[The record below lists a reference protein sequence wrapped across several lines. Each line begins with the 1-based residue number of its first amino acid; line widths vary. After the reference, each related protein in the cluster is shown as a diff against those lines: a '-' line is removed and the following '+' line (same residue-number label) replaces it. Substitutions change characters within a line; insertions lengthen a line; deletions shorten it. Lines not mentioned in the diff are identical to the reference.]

1 VLPNVGLMRGY
12 RMQLRTIV
20 ASSSA
25 PYGFSLA
32 FWASGAI
39 VADAH
44 GMPTALQAA
53 LHVFGAVIAFG
64 VVGALAFGGLH
75 FGMTEVRATPSAAW
89 GYLHFASV
97 GAVVVVAM
105 LLAPAFEAGVA
116 WPVTGFA
123 TTATYLC
130 VVACQIL
137 IVERARRT

>member
-1 VLPNVGLMRGY
+1 MRGY
-12 RMQLRTIV
+12 RAQLQTIV

-32 FWASGAI
+32 FWVSGAI

-53 LHVFGAVIAFG
+53 LHVFGAVVAFG
-64 VVGALAFGGLH
+64 LVGVLAFGGLH
-75 FGMTEVRATPSAAW
+75 FGMTEVRTAPSAAW

-97 GAVVVVAM
+97 GAVVLVAV
-105 LLAPAFEAGVA
+105 LLAPALSADVA
-116 WPVTGFA
+116 WAVIGFA
-123 TTATYLC
+123 TTSTYLC

-137 IVERARRT
+137 VVERARRR